1 MHIYFFTKLCFCINI
16 WWNSYYLKAGLV
28 DWVVNS
34 GQLKQNSSSGD
45 KGSDRSTTGG
55 KSNDNDS
62 IDESMDKTDNSESGQ
77 SPVRVI
83 KKKRRDIPAE
93 EKKIC
98 LWVLEDGTA
107 CGKTFT
113 KFDRYSFNLC
123 YAFVLSHQIYP
134 KVHGKFL

>member
-1 MHIYFFTKLCFCINI
+1 M
-16 WWNSYYLKAGLV
+16 
-28 DWVVNS
+28 DWVVHS
-34 GQLKQNSSSGD
+34 GHLKQNSTSGD
-45 KGSDRSTTGG
+45 RTSDGDLPTINKVRE
-55 KSNDNDS
+55 K
-62 IDESMDKTDNSESGQ
+62 ESGGGSVDELENDDSEE

-113 KFDRYSFNLC
+113 KFDR
-123 YAFVLSHQIYP
+123 
-134 KVHGKFL
+134 

>member
-1 MHIYFFTKLCFCINI
+1 M
-16 WWNSYYLKAGLV
+16 
-28 DWVVNS
+28 
-34 GQLKQNSSSGD
+34 KQNSGD
-45 KGSDRSTTGG
+45 KGGSTSG
-55 KSNDNDS
+55 KNNDNDS
-62 IDESMDKTDNSESGQ
+62 VDESIDKTENSESGQ

-113 KFDRYSFNLC
+113 KFDRYFLFHLQNI
-123 YAFVLSHQIYP
+123 SHYI
-134 KVHGKFL
+134 KLKN

>member
-1 MHIYFFTKLCFCINI
+1 MKKIIPYYHNKRGASKTYINTFVTQY
-16 WWNSYYLKAGLV
+16 WSYIRFKSTAGLV

-34 GQLKQNSSSGD
+34 GQLKQNSGSGD
-45 KGSDRSTTGG
+45 KGSDRGTTSG

-62 IDESMDKTDNSESGQ
+62 IDESMDTTETNESSQ

-113 KFDRYSFNLC
+113 KFDRYVFN
-123 YAFVLSHQIYP
+123 
-134 KVHGKFL
+134 

>member
-1 MHIYFFTKLCFCINI
+1 MDEQDNI
-16 WWNSYYLKAGLV
+16 
-28 DWVVNS
+28 
-34 GQLKQNSSSGD
+34 
-45 KGSDRSTTGG
+45 
-55 KSNDNDS
+55 DS
-62 IDESMDKTDNSESGQ
+62 EE

-113 KFDRYSFNLC
+113 KFDRYFLFLIYNFICQRTYYLI
-123 YAFVLSHQIYP
+123 FLFLQIC
-134 KVHGKFL
+134 KKKIN

>member
-1 MHIYFFTKLCFCINI
+1 MLEACPQNI
-16 WWNSYYLKAGLV
+16 VLILISLHLAGLV

-34 GQLKQNSSSGD
+34 GHLKQNSTSGD
-45 KGSDRSTTGG
+45 RSSDGDLPTSNKASEKGSGG
-55 KSNDNDS
+55 GS
-62 IDESMDKTDNSESGQ
+62 IDELENTDLDE

-113 KFDRYSFNLC
+113 KFDR
-123 YAFVLSHQIYP
+123 
-134 KVHGKFL
+134 

>member
-1 MHIYFFTKLCFCINI
+1 M
-16 WWNSYYLKAGLV
+16 
-28 DWVVNS
+28 D
-34 GQLKQNSSSGD
+34 
-45 KGSDRSTTGG
+45 TTEA
-55 KSNDNDS
+55 N
-62 IDESMDKTDNSESGQ
+62 ESGQ

-113 KFDRYSFNLC
+113 KFDRYIF
-123 YAFVLSHQIYP
+123 H
-134 KVHGKFL
+134 FLVEMENYQLKLRYQLLYFEHFLIFHFQLETARF

>member
-1 MHIYFFTKLCFCINI
+1 M
-16 WWNSYYLKAGLV
+16 
-28 DWVVNS
+28 
-34 GQLKQNSSSGD
+34 KQNSSSGD

-113 KFDRYSFNLC
+113 KFDRYSSNLC
-123 YAFVLSHQIYP
+123 YAFVLSHLIL
-134 KVHGKFL
+134 KFIENYFKTTTNEIFQLEATCF

>member
-1 MHIYFFTKLCFCINI
+1 M
-16 WWNSYYLKAGLV
+16 V

-34 GQLKQNSSSGD
+34 GHLKQNSNAGDGGSSGGLISNP
-45 KGSDRSTTGG
+45 KGIGGSGSNNVGQTDDSD
-55 KSNDNDS
+55 
-62 IDESMDKTDNSESGQ
+62 SENLS
-77 SPVRVI
+77 SPVKVV

-113 KFDRYSFNLC
+113 KFDR
-123 YAFVLSHQIYP
+123 
-134 KVHGKFL
+134 

>member
-1 MHIYFFTKLCFCINI
+1 MNSLRNSVLSNTVLLNWSYHTCVLLYFFI
-16 WWNSYYLKAGLV
+16 AGLV

-34 GQLKQNSSSGD
+34 GHLKQNSASGD
-45 KGSDRSTTGG
+45 RSSDGDLSTSNKVSEKGSVDDSVDEP
-55 KSNDNDS
+55 DNIDS
-62 IDESMDKTDNSESGQ
+62 EE

-113 KFDRYSFNLC
+113 KFDR
-123 YAFVLSHQIYP
+123 
-134 KVHGKFL
+134 

>member
-1 MHIYFFTKLCFCINI
+1 MI
-16 WWNSYYLKAGLV
+16 AGLV

-34 GQLKQNSSSGD
+34 GQLKQSSGSGD
-45 KGSDRSTTGG
+45 KGSDRV
-55 KSNDNDS
+55 KNNDQDS
-62 IDESMDKTDNSESGQ
+62 IDESMETADVNESGESQ

-113 KFDRYSFNLC
+113 KFDRY
-123 YAFVLSHQIYP
+123 LSRLSI
-134 KVHGKFL
+134 

>member
-1 MHIYFFTKLCFCINI
+1 M
-16 WWNSYYLKAGLV
+16 
-28 DWVVNS
+28 
-34 GQLKQNSSSGD
+34 KQNSGSGD
-45 KGSDRSTTGG
+45 KGSDRGTTSG

-62 IDESMDKTDNSESGQ
+62 IDESMDTAETSESGQ

-113 KFDRYSFNLC
+113 KFDRYIFNSL
-123 YAFVLSHQIYP
+123 YQSKIINLN
-134 KVHGKFL
+134 

>member
-1 MHIYFFTKLCFCINI
+1 M
-16 WWNSYYLKAGLV
+16 
-28 DWVVNS
+28 
-34 GQLKQNSSSGD
+34 KQNSSSGD
-45 KGSDRSTTGG
+45 AGNDGGLITNIKGIEKGSGSGNIEQTED
-55 KSNDNDS
+55 
-62 IDESMDKTDNSESGQ
+62 DESGDLS

-113 KFDRYSFNLC
+113 KFDR
-123 YAFVLSHQIYP
+123 
-134 KVHGKFL
+134 